1 MTEGEARRV
10 PPYIHDVTNER
21 ARPSLHTLL
30 AHVPLVLWGMSFIF
44 DVVSNVRG
52 AVFVEAALFNVV
64 AGLVAMAAA
73 SITELW
79 DYYTRLEPG
88 SIARRLARW
97 HGLANLAATAL
108 FVASLAMR
116 WSARGATATPR
127 GPFVASAL
135 GVAVLGVASY
145 LGGLVDWEHAATT
158 RRQSPDA
165 R

>member
-1 MTEGEARRV
+1 MN
-10 PPYIHDVTNER
+10 DER

-30 AHVPLVLWGMSFIF
+30 AHMPLVLWGVSFVF
-44 DVVSNVRG
+44 DVLSGWLG
-52 AVFVEAALFNVV
+52 ARFVEAALFNIV
-64 AGLVAMAAA
+64 AGLAAMAAA
-73 SITELW
+73 LVTELW

-88 SIARRLARW
+88 SVARRLARW
-97 HGLANLAATAL
+97 HALTNLAGTAL

-116 WSARGATATPR
+116 LSARGAVATPR

-135 GVAVLGVASY
+135 GVAVLGVAGY

>member
-1 MTEGEARRV
+1 
-10 PPYIHDVTNER
+10 VTDEH

-30 AHVPLVLWGMSFIF
+30 AHMPLVLWGVSFVF
-44 DVVSNVRG
+44 DVLSGWLG
-52 AVFVEAALFNVV
+52 ARFVEAALFNVV
-64 AGLVAMAAA
+64 AGLAAMAGALV
-73 SITELW
+73 TELW
-79 DYYTRLEPG
+79 DYYTRLLPG
-88 SIARRLARW
+88 STARRLARW
-97 HGLANLAATAL
+97 HALTNLAATAL

-116 WSARGATATPR
+116 WSARGAVATPR

-135 GVAVLGVASY
+135 GVAVLGVAGY